1 MSHLKKLSD
10 RLKQS
15 FAPSI
20 KKIGSLETFGLND
33 LEMYT
38 TKIQF
43 LSKKITDLYIPT
55 LIKTAS
61 ANNLSSLASN
71 QISILIS
78 AFVIRNQLEPSKWLG
93 YTDQSQDYTAYI
105 NPKIIE
111 VNGDLLSEYEQC
123 PSLPYLKALIS
134 RYNNATV
141 GYMNLQGEYVQE
153 SLNGFKARVFMH
165 EFDHLEANLI
175 SSFTV
180 NSGNIEV
187 IEPEKRVNMHNTVCE
202 FKNKLKE
209 MVGKLED
216 RYLIDKEFKKNADK
230 KSDRMEFF
238 IQQIVD
244 EEFDAQF
251 HVELVKAWRLDS
263 LK

>member
-20 KKIGSLETFGLND
+20 KKISSLETFGEND

-38 TKIQF
+38 SKVQF

-78 AFVIRNQLEPSKWLG
+78 AFVIRNQLEPTKWLG
-93 YTDQSQDYTAYI
+93 YTDQSYDYTAYI
-105 NPKIIE
+105 NPKILE
-111 VNGDLLSEYEQC
+111 VNGELINDYEQC
-123 PSLPYLKALIS
+123 PSFPYIKALIP
-134 RYNNATV
+134 RYDNAIV
-141 GYMNLQGEYVQE
+141 EYMNLEGEYVQE
-153 SLNGFKARVFMH
+153 CLKGFKARVFMH

-180 NSGNIEV
+180 NSGNIEI
-187 IEPEKRVNMHNTVCE
+187 IEPEKRVNMQNVVLD
-202 FKNKLKE
+202 FKNKLME
-209 MVGKLED
+209 MVNRLED
-216 RYLIDKEFKKNADK
+216 RYLIDKEFKKKVEK
-230 KSDRMEFF
+230 KTDRTEFF
-238 IQQIVD
+238 IQQVVD

-251 HVELVKAWRLDS
+251 HVELVKAWRIDS